1 MSEAG
6 CWARE
11 QRHSI
16 RPFVGWVC
24 EKFFEN
30 KIICNSNKD
39 RFRPKSGLLRHLKRV
54 VISAEARG
62 RVAVGIT
69 SIK

>member
-1 MSEAG
+1 MWKRMYLRSVLLFKSEAG

-16 RPFVGWVC
+16 RLFVGWVC

-39 RFRPKSGLLRHLKRV
+39 RFRPKSGLLHHLKRV
-54 VISAEARG
+54 G
-62 RVAVGIT
+62 H
-69 SIK
+69 